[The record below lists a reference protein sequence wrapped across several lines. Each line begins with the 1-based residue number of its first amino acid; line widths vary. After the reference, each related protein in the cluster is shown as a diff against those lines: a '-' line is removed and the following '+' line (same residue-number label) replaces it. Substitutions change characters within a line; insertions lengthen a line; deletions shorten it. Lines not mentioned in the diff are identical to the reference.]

1 MTRLEQL
8 KEKLAARQP
17 VCGTTCGLVLDPIL
31 LSKMDHPYMDFMLFD
46 AEHGRYD
53 AQNLVPMLHMCRM
66 MGLPS
71 IVRIQDAFYHLAAKP
86 LDMGADGIMV
96 PRTETVEQ
104 LKAVIDGLCFH
115 PVGRK
120 GNGGNLQFYP
130 GESIAHFNSTR
141 ILMPQIE
148 SPRGIA
154 KLPAMLDAYAD
165 HISAVMIG
173 PYDMSVMVGTP
184 LDIYSDVMTASIQQV
199 FDIARSYHKSCGIF
213 CNTPDDADRFHK
225 MGANVYWTGAD
236 VQFLQMG
243 IDETFTRLAQIG

>member
-1 MTRLEQL
+1 MNRLENL
-8 KEKLAARQP
+8 KEKFSKQLP
-17 VCGTTCGLVLDPIL
+17 VCGTTCSLVMDPII
-31 LSKMDHPYMDFMLFD
+31 LSKMDHPNMDFILFD

-53 AQNLVPMLHMCRM
+53 AQNLVPLLHMCRM

-104 LKAVIDGLCFH
+104 VRAVIDGLCFY
-115 PVGRK
+115 PEGRK

-130 GESIAHFNSTR
+130 GETIAHFNATR
-141 ILMPQIE
+141 FLLLQIE

-154 KLPAMLDAYAD
+154 NLPAMLDACGE
-165 HISAVMIG
+165 HISAVIVG

-184 LDIYSDVMTASIQQV
+184 LDIYSPTMTQSIQKV
-199 FDIARSYHKSCGIF
+199 FDIARSRSKSCGIF
-213 CNTPDDADRFHK
+213 CNTADDAQRFHE
-225 MGANVYWTGAD
+225 MGANVYWTGSD
-236 VQFLQMG
+236 TQFLQAG
-243 IDETFTRLAQIG
+243 IDDTFTRLAKIG